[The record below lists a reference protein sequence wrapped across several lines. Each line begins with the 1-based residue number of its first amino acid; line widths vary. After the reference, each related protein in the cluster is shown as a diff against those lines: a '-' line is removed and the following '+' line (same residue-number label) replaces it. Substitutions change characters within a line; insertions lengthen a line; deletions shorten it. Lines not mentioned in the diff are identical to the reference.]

1 MNLDDWLLALHLLS
15 AFALVGALTIF
26 SIGFLALRSADTSGR
41 VLALGSAMK
50 VGQVAVA
57 IGVVG
62 TIVFGVWLAISLDAY
77 QVWDLWV
84 ILALVGWVVATEL
97 GRRSGTAMGGAMAR
111 AEQLA
116 AQGKDAPDA
125 ELVTAIRSSQAQILH
140 WASTAITMLV
150 LVDMI
155 WKPGA

>member
-1 MNLDDWLLALHLLS
+1 MRFVDWLLALHLLS

-26 SIGFLALRSADTSGR
+26 SIGFVALRSADTAGR
-41 VLALGSAMK
+41 VLALGSAIKIGK
-50 VGQVAVA
+50 VSVA

-84 ILALVGWVVATEL
+84 LLAIVGWVVATEL
-97 GRRSGTAMGGAMAR
+97 GRRSGAAMGGAMER
-111 AEQLA
+111 AKQLA

-125 ELVTAIRSSQAQILH
+125 ELVTAIRSSQAQTLH
-140 WASTAITMLV
+140 WAATAITLLV